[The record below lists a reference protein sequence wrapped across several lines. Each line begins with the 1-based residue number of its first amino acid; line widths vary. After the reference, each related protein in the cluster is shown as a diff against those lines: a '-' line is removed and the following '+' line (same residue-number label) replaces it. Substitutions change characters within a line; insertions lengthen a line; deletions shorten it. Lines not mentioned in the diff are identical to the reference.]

1 MRLAPMARN
10 RPHHAS
16 TLRTSA
22 LAVACAALA
31 GLVPGCGDVGSTPA
45 ATVRSPRIEG
55 PIDAGRAPFVAGT
68 AFDLA
73 KVGYEQA
80 EYFIT
85 GTADAWA
92 ARGDLGSD
100 GRWTVET
107 ASTADYRTRILVYRP
122 TDPARFNGTV
132 VAEWLNVSGG
142 LDSAPDWIGLHT
154 ELLRSG
160 YAWVGVSAQYVGV
173 EGGSAVLGTSST
185 ALKKIDPVR
194 YGSLV
199 HPGDSYSYDIFSQ
212 AAAALRRPDG
222 PDPMAGLRIRRL
234 IAAGESQSAFR
245 LTTYVNAIDPVARI
259 FDGFFVH
266 SRGGGSAP
274 IAQMPVADLQTPA
287 SVRIREDARVPVLTF
302 QTETDLLG
310 LRFLPDRQPAGPNF
324 RLWEVAGTAHA
335 DVYTLFVGFSDTGDS
350 PEAAAII
357 VNAKP
362 IPGIIECQSPV
373 NSGPAHFVLKA
384 AFVALDRWIA
394 TGEAPPQSPS
404 IAVAGSPAAIE
415 RDALGNAMGGIR
427 TPHLDAPIA
436 TLSGE
441 GQKGG
446 AFCGLFGTTTPFDAA
461 TLGSLYGSEADYVA
475 AVRAATDRAV
485 AEGWVLPADAPLF
498 GAAAEL
504 VRFPG

>member
-1 MRLAPMARN
+1 M
-10 RPHHAS
+10 
-16 TLRTSA
+16 
-22 LAVACAALA
+22 
-31 GLVPGCGDVGSTPA
+31 
-45 ATVRSPRIEG
+45 
-55 PIDAGRAPFVAGT
+55 
-68 AFDLA
+68 
-73 KVGYEQA
+73 
-80 EYFIT
+80 
-85 GTADAWA
+85 
-92 ARGDLGSD
+92 
-100 GRWTVET
+100 
-107 ASTADYRTRILVYRP
+107 
-122 TDPARFNGTV
+122 
-132 VAEWLNVSGG
+132 
-142 LDSAPDWIGLHT
+142 
-154 ELLRSG
+154 
-160 YAWVGVSAQYVGV
+160 
-173 EGGSAVLGTSST
+173 
-185 ALKKIDPVR
+185 
-194 YGSLV
+194 
-199 HPGDSYSYDIFSQ
+199 
-212 AAAALRRPDG
+212 
-222 PDPMAGLRIRRL
+222 
-234 IAAGESQSAFR
+234 
-245 LTTYVNAIDPVARI
+245 NAIDPVARI

-475 AVRAATDRAV
+475 AVRAATERAV

-504 VRFPG
+504 VRFPGCVSPPRRRGRPNEFRSDYSPLADRGRGGPAIECAAGQVAP